1 MGNRKEIQISVRN
14 LVINLR
20 KENKSYGEIAKIVK
34 LSRSTVQTII
44 KNYNNTN
51 STENK
56 PRSGRPKKLS
66 RRDISCI
73 LKEVNRDPK
82 ISAPKLAQHIE
93 QCSNINVHPRTV
105 CNMLHNNGFKSRV
118 ARKKPLI
125 SAKNRKLRLEFAK
138 KHIDKGTDFWK
149 RVLFTDESKYNI
161 FGSDGRSK
169 VWRKPNTAL
178 DPKNIIPT
186 VKHGGGSVMVWGAM
200 ASSGVGRL
208 VFIDGI
214 MDRYLY
220 KDILEQNLKPSVDS
234 LGLGNQ
240 WIFQQDNDPK
250 HTAHV
255 VRDWLLYYAPKQLN
269 SPPQSPDLNPIEH
282 IWDVLEKKVRK
293 YNTTSRETLKTALIR
308 AWAEIT
314 PDITENLVNSM
325 PRRLQAVIDA
335 QGGPTKY

>member
-1 MGNRKEIQISVRN
+1 MEGRKQIPISVRN
-14 LVINLR
+14 IVVSQR
-20 KENKSYGEIAKIVK
+20 KEGKSYGEISKIVK
-34 LSRSTVQTII
+34 ISRATVQTILR
-44 KNYNNTN
+44 NYRETN

-56 PRSGRPKKLS
+56 PRTGRPKKLS
-66 RRDISCI
+66 RHDVSSL
-73 LKEVNRDPK
+73 LKEVKRDPK
-82 ISAPKLAQHIE
+82 LSAPKLAEHLQN
-93 QCSNINVHPRTV
+93 CCNVTVTSRTVINV
-105 CNMLHNNGFKSRV
+105 LHDNGFKSRV

-125 SAKNRKLRLEFAK
+125 SAKNRKLRLEFARAHLNK
-138 KHIDKGTDFWK
+138 DVDFWK
-149 RVLFTDESKYNI
+149 RVIFTDESKFNV
-161 FGSDGRSK
+161 FGNDGRSK

-178 DPKNIIPT
+178 DPQNIIPT

-208 VFIDGI
+208 VFVEGN
-214 MDRYLY
+214 MDRYQY
-220 KDILEQNLKPSVDS
+220 KNILEHNLKASVDS
-234 LGLGNQ
+234 LCLGNQ

-255 VRDWLLYYAPKQLN
+255 VRDWLLYYAPRQLN

-282 IWDVLEKKVRK
+282 IWDVLDKKVRK
-293 YNTTSRETLKTALIR
+293 YDISSRETLKTALIR
-308 AWAEIT
+308 AWSEIT